1 MPPRPPIPEWID
13 VRRDA
18 LAALC
23 RRFGVRRLEL
33 FGSAVTGRFDPEASD
48 LDFLVEYDNPDA
60 PGASDRY
67 FGLIEALEAL
77 FGRRV
82 DLVVARAMRNPYF
95 IRQVNAQ
102 RRVVYAA

>member
-1 MPPRPPIPEWID
+1 MPADYPISELID
-13 VRRDA
+13 ARRDE

-23 RRFGVRRLEL
+23 RRFGVRRLEV
-33 FGSAVTGRFDPEASD
+33 FGSAVTGRFDPETSD
-48 LDFLVEYDNPDA
+48 LDFLVEYDDPNAGDVF
-60 PGASDRY
+60 DRY

-95 IRQVNAQ
+95 IKQVNAQ